1 MREAVVF
8 LHGLW
13 MTGLE
18 MTPLRRRI
26 AAEGFQ
32 CHQFRYSSLLAAP
45 EWNAARLDRFLRSVD
60 ADVVHLVA
68 HSLGG
73 LVVTHLF
80 ERYPMQRPGRVVML
94 GTPIN
99 GSRTAAC
106 MARTPLTRWL
116 LGRSIRRGLLGG
128 APRWK
133 AGRELG
139 MVAGNRGF
147 GIGTLFCWALDTPN
161 DGTVALAETRSPEI
175 SAHLAVPHGHFGML
189 WSEAVAGSVTAFL
202 RWGDFSGQGP

>member
-8 LHGLW
+8 VHGIW

-18 MTPLRRRI
+18 MTTLRRRL
-26 AAEGFQ
+26 AAEGLE
-32 CHQFRYSSLLAAP
+32 CRQFRYPSLTAAP
-45 EWNAARLDRFLRSVD
+45 EANAARLNRFLHSIE

-73 LVVTHLF
+73 LVVLHLF
-80 ERYPMQRPGRVVML
+80 DRYPMQRPGRVVMM
-94 GTPIN
+94 GTPVN

-106 MARTPLTRWL
+106 FARSPLTRWL

-133 AGRELG
+133 VGRELG
-139 MVAGNRGF
+139 MVAGSRGI
-147 GIGTLFCWALDTPN
+147 GIGTLFCRSLDTPN
-161 DGTVALAETRSPEI
+161 DGTVALGETRAPEI
-175 SAHLAVPHGHFGML
+175 NTHLTVPHGHFAML
-189 WSEAVAGSVTAFL
+189 WSAPVAHAVAAFL
-202 RWGDFSGQGP
+202 KSGDFAAR

>member
-1 MREAVVF
+1 MREAVV
-8 LHGLW
+8 LVHGVW

-18 MTPLRRRI
+18 MTPLRRRL
-26 AAEGFQ
+26 ARQGFV
-32 CHQFRYSSLLAAP
+32 CHSFHYPSLLAAP
-45 EWNAARLDRFLRSVD
+45 EDNAARLNRFLGTVE

-73 LVVTHLF
+73 LVVLHLF
-80 ERYPMQRPGRVVML
+80 DRYPMQRPGRVLML

-106 MARTPLTRWL
+106 FARTPFTRWL

-133 AGRELG
+133 GGRELG
-139 MVAGNRGF
+139 MVAGHRGL
-147 GIGTLFCWALDTPN
+147 GIGTLFCRALAQPN
-161 DGTVALAETRSPEI
+161 DGTVALAETRAPEI
-175 SAHLAVPHGHFGML
+175 NVHLSVPYGHFAML
-189 WSEAVAGSVTAFL
+189 RSAPVAEAVAAFL
-202 RWGDFSGQGP
+202 RTGDFSAS

>member
-8 LHGLW
+8 VHGIW

-18 MTPLRRRI
+18 MTPLRRRLRG
-26 AAEGFQ
+26 EGLD
-32 CHQFRYSSLLAAP
+32 CRQFRYPSLTATP
-45 EWNAARLDRFLRSVD
+45 EANAARLHRFLHSME

-73 LVVTHLF
+73 LVVLHLF
-80 ERYPMQRPGRVVML
+80 DRYPMQRPGRVVMI
-94 GTPIN
+94 GTPVN

-106 MARTPLTRWL
+106 FARSPLTRWL

-133 AGRELG
+133 GGRELG
-139 MVAGNRGF
+139 MVAGARGI
-147 GIGTLFCWALDTPN
+147 GIGTLFCRSLDTPN
-161 DGTVALAETRSPEI
+161 DGTVALAETRAPEI
-175 SAHLAVPHGHFGML
+175 YAHLTVPHGHFALL
-189 WSEAVAGSVTAFL
+189 WSEPVARAVAAFL
-202 RWGDFSGQGP
+202 KSGDFAAR